1 MSALYQKQTK
11 TTSRPHSLT
20 CCKRLASQAFIAKVT
35 AAFSSSPV
43 APSRASVDRPVSTL
57 CRYLASA
64 CAFVSAASSPEPVAL
79 RTHFR
84 NPSRIR
90 LRRASRSLRI
100 CSCPGEQ
107 VLTDNATAWVPL
119 LCLHSYRTAQ
129 RQFNGFA
136 RSEVVVPQTIVHL
149 TRGKKNRLTAL
160 FFTLFPATFQV
171 QEPSD
176 APLRCLALQQRHAA
190 SYRFLPLV

>member
-107 VLTDNATAWVPL
+107 VLTDNAIRQPL
-119 LCLHSYRTAQ
+119 GCPCSVCIVTERRNASSMASRGARLSSH
-129 RQFNGFA
+129 RQ
-136 RSEVVVPQTIVHL
+136 S
-149 TRGKKNRLTAL
+149 
-160 FFTLFPATFQV
+160 FT
-171 QEPSD
+171 
-176 APLRCLALQQRHAA
+176 
-190 SYRFLPLV
+190 